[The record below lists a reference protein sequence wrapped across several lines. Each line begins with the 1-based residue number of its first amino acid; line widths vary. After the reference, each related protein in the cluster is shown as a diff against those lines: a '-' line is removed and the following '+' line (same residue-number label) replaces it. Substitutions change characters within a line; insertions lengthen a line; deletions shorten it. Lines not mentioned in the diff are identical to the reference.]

1 MFSAKQ
7 HMKKYFLLIL
17 MVFST
22 VSFAQFQNNVF
33 EKDKTATGPSS
44 ESDSHSASALKDDE
58 DDGGFG
64 QPGTPGEPPAP
75 IDDYI
80 PWLLFAG
87 MSIIIYSQRKN
98 KKVNI

>member
-17 MVFST
+17 MVFGT
-22 VSFAQFQNNVF
+22 MSFAQFQDNVF
-33 EKDKTATGPSS
+33 EKEKTAAQQQPDSGTATESEDGPLQR
-44 ESDSHSASALKDDE
+44 DT
-58 DDGGFG
+58 
-64 QPGTPGEPPAP
+64 QPGGPGEPPAP